1 MQLGFRERKEEP
13 TAKHKEHTHM
23 KNIQKQHC
31 RWHHK
36 KNGRGEWSVIILTE
50 YVLCAGRFLFVGL
63 YVGVVCQCHR
73 TTHERG
79 SKSILL
85 FYTCN
90 QAPVLH
96 VLSSRKEKKL
106 KRNKKSGTR
115 PHISFESCGLNFADQ
130 VSAEAAS
137 WCCRLPVHGA
147 KPCLF

>member
-1 MQLGFRERKEEP
+1 MITDGGTF
-13 TAKHKEHTHM
+13 
-23 KNIQKQHC
+23 I
-31 RWHHK
+31 
-36 KNGRGEWSVIILTE
+36 
-50 YVLCAGRFLFVGL
+50 CAGRFLFVGL

-85 FYTCN
+85 FYTRN

-115 PHISFESCGLNFADQ
+115 PHVYICFESCDLNFTD
-130 VSAEAAS
+130 S
-137 WCCRLPVHGA
+137 RI
-147 KPCLF
+147 PCLFLLRIIGLRLFGNIGSN